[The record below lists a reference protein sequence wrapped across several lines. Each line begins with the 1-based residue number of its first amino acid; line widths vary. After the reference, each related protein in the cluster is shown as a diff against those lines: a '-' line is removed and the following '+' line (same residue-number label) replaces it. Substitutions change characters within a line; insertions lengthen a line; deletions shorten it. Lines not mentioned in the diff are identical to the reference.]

1 MNTNSISRA
10 FPDRKAQVLP
20 YTQQKSVD
28 RAYFEQSDPNND
40 KRFSKRDSKKKTF
53 IAFRFYLLL
62 FFCLGSQLLFSQSF
76 TPGVSI
82 LDTTGYVEY
91 IPGNLPVILSAPH
104 GGYEDPATIPD
115 RDCEGCVKV
124 RDSYTQELA
133 REMAQ
138 AFFERTGCY
147 PHVVINLLHRK
158 KFDANRAIVEAADG
172 NPTVEQVWYTYHELL
187 DSAKAQIVK
196 DYGRGLFL
204 DLHGHAHPIQRI
216 ELGYLLSRSELQL
229 ANTALNTTS
238 YIEQSSIQT
247 LVQDNLASLTHAQLL
262 RGDYS
267 LGELLASKGLPTVPS
282 AADPYPIGTDPYF
295 SGGYNTVR
303 HGSLS
308 GGNIDGIQIECNQD
322 IRFDAVLRG
331 RLADSLTQAINEYI
345 SLHYNDQYLENYCN
359 LTTHT
364 SESDL
369 EHKLALF
376 PNPTDGQFHLKSS
389 LDEVEVYIFNLLG
402 QRVGTYRWLGAPINI
417 HHLKPGYYWI
427 KLRHD
432 GRNLA
437 TKMLIKT

>member
-1 MNTNSISRA
+1 MNTNSISKA
-10 FPDRKAQVLP
+10 FPDRKAHVFP

-28 RAYFEQSDPNND
+28 RAYFEQPNPDND
-40 KRFSKRDSKKKTF
+40 KRFLKRDSRKKAF
-53 IAFRFYLLL
+53 IVFRFHLLL
-62 FFCLGSQLLFSQSF
+62 FFCLGSQFLFSQSF
-76 TPGVSI
+76 TPGVSVF
-82 LDTTGYVEY
+82 DTTGYVEY

-104 GGYEDPATIPD
+104 GGYQDPATIPD
-115 RDCEGCVKV
+115 RDCEGCVKL

-172 NPTVEQVWYTYHELL
+172 NTTVEQAWYTYHEFL
-187 DSAKAQIVK
+187 DSAKAQIVE

-331 RLADSLTQAINEYI
+331 RLADSLTQSINEYI
-345 SLHYNDQYLENYCN
+345 NLHYNDQYLENYCN
-359 LTTHT
+359 LITHT

-369 EHKLALF
+369 EHKLVLF